1 MDAATARAAEEAAA
15 RAPAVLAAKKAAKAK
30 RAAVR
35 AAKRAAQDAAAEEAE
50 AEAEAAAPAAPTP
63 APTPAP
69 APAPAS
75 APATATAAADVLP
88 NPTCLVQA
96 ARLAI
101 QQDKPIQLDYYTAT
115 AMKTAFIGE
124 DPETKDKVL
133 VKSKEEFTSHIQK
146 LYKVGEDYLVL
157 TENSIYI
164 VSGAVQKRKVNLAAL
179 QGDE

>member
-1 MDAATARAAEEAAA
+1 MSTAAAAAAAAAPSKVAAPATTPTATASTAAASAATAAGA
-15 RAPAVLAAKKAAKAK
+15 
-30 RAAVR
+30 
-35 AAKRAAQDAAAEEAE
+35 
-50 AEAEAAAPAAPTP
+50 
-63 APTPAP
+63 
-69 APAPAS
+69 
-75 APATATAAADVLP
+75 ATAAEVLP

-101 QQDKPIQLDYYTAT
+101 QQDKPLQLDYYTAT
-115 AMKTAFIGE
+115 ANKTAFIGE
-124 DPETKDKVL
+124 DPESKDKVL

-146 LYKVGEDYLVL
+146 LYKVGDDYLVL

>member
-1 MDAATARAAEEAAA
+1 MSTPSVASASK
-15 RAPAVLAAKKAAKAK
+15 PA
-30 RAAVR
+30 
-35 AAKRAAQDAAAEEAE
+35 
-50 AEAEAAAPAAPTP
+50 
-63 APTPAP
+63 
-69 APAPAS
+69 
-75 APATATAAADVLP
+75 APATAATPATPATTTVAATAATTAAADILP

-115 AMKTAFIGE
+115 ATKTAFIGE
-124 DPETKDKVL
+124 DPESKDKVL

-164 VSGAVQKRKVNLAAL
+164 VSGAVQKRKVTLAAL

>member
-1 MDAATARAAEEAAA
+1 MST
-15 RAPAVLAAKKAAKAK
+15 
-30 RAAVR
+30 
-35 AAKRAAQDAAAEEAE
+35 
-50 AEAEAAAPAAPTP
+50 
-63 APTPAP
+63 
-69 APAPAS
+69 
-75 APATATAAADVLP
+75 ATATAAAAAAAPSKVAAPATTPTATASTAAPAATAAEVLP

-101 QQDKPIQLDYYTAT
+101 QQDKPLQLDYYTAT
-115 AMKTAFIGE
+115 ANKTAFIGE
-124 DPETKDKVL
+124 DPESKDKVL

-146 LYKVGEDYLVL
+146 LYKVGDDYLVL

>member
-1 MDAATARAAEEAAA
+1 MSTAATASTTGSS
-15 RAPAVLAAKKAAKAK
+15 K
-30 RAAVR
+30 
-35 AAKRAAQDAAAEEAE
+35 
-50 AEAEAAAPAAPTP
+50 AAAPATAVATT
-63 APTPAP
+63 ATAT
-69 APAPAS
+69 S
-75 APATATAAADVLP
+75 ATVATTATATATAADILP

-115 AMKTAFIGE
+115 ATKSAFIGE
-124 DPETKDKVL
+124 DPESKDKVL

>member
-1 MDAATARAAEEAAA
+1 MSTAATASTTGSS
-15 RAPAVLAAKKAAKAK
+15 K
-30 RAAVR
+30 
-35 AAKRAAQDAAAEEAE
+35 
-50 AEAEAAAPAAPTP
+50 AAAPATAVATT
-63 APTPAP
+63 ATA
-69 APAPAS
+69 ATAATV
-75 APATATAAADVLP
+75 ATTATATAAATAADILP

-115 AMKTAFIGE
+115 ATKSAFIGE

>member
-1 MDAATARAAEEAAA
+1 MSTATAASAAA
-15 RAPAVLAAKKAAKAK
+15 STTGASK
-30 RAAVR
+30 
-35 AAKRAAQDAAAEEAE
+35 
-50 AEAEAAAPAAPTP
+50 AAAPATTAAAT
-63 APTPAP
+63 AATA
-69 APAPAS
+69 AA
-75 APATATAAADVLP
+75 ATATAAAADVLP

-124 DPETKDKVL
+124 DPESKDKVL

>member
-1 MDAATARAAEEAAA
+1 MST
-15 RAPAVLAAKKAAKAK
+15 APAKVAAPVPAPTSASAPSS
-30 RAAVR
+30 
-35 AAKRAAQDAAAEEAE
+35 
-50 AEAEAAAPAAPTP
+50 AAAPS
-63 APTPAP
+63 
-69 APAPAS
+69 AS
-75 APATATAAADVLP
+75 TASTASTAATATAADILP

-179 QGDE
+179 QGDD

>member
-1 MDAATARAAEEAAA
+1 MSTPSVASASK
-15 RAPAVLAAKKAAKAK
+15 PA
-30 RAAVR
+30 
-35 AAKRAAQDAAAEEAE
+35 
-50 AEAEAAAPAAPTP
+50 
-63 APTPAP
+63 
-69 APAPAS
+69 
-75 APATATAAADVLP
+75 APATAATPATPATTTVAATAATTAAADILP

-115 AMKTAFIGE
+115 ATKTAFIGE
-124 DPETKDKVL
+124 DPESKDKVL

>member
-1 MDAATARAAEEAAA
+1 MASVTT
-15 RAPAVLAAKKAAKAK
+15 KS
-30 RAAVR
+30 
-35 AAKRAAQDAAAEEAE
+35 
-50 AEAEAAAPAAPTP
+50 AAPASTASTP
-63 APTPAP
+63 
-69 APAPAS
+69 S
-75 APATATAAADVLP
+75 AATAAATVATAATATVATTVAAAATVATVDVLP

-115 AMKTAFIGE
+115 ANKTAFIGE
-124 DPETKDKVL
+124 DPESKEKVL

-164 VSGAVQKRKVNLAAL
+164 VSGSIQKRKVNLASL
-179 QGDE
+179 HGDE